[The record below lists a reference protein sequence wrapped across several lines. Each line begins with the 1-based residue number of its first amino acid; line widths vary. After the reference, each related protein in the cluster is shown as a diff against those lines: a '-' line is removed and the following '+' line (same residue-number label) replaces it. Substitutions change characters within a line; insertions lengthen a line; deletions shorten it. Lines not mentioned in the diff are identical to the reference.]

1 MRRSQSSFTLL
12 LNANTTYNLLLI
24 PSLQHRK
31 DISKNLR
38 TVSTLD
44 CFDLETSSSIAF
56 SQGVE
61 KHKKQERYACKQI
74 LQREYKLHIWIITH
88 RTKSVLVGLEG
99 LVKKVVGLCG
109 WHWLVLTNGIEVKF
123 QRNALS
129 VIDGPTGN
137 EEDDDLEFKN
147 FQWNGSDMVHF
158 CVIFFKEWT
167 IKNIIF
173 ELVHQ
178 K

>member
-61 KHKKQERYACKQI
+61 KHKKQERYACRQI
-74 LQREYKLHIWIITH
+74 LQ
-88 RTKSVLVGLEG
+88 
-99 LVKKVVGLCG
+99 
-109 WHWLVLTNGIEVKF
+109 VLTNGIEVKF

-129 VIDGPTGN
+129 VIDVPTGN

-147 FQWNGSDMVHF
+147 FQWNGSDMG
-158 CVIFFKEWT
+158 E
-167 IKNIIF
+167 
-173 ELVHQ
+173 
-178 K
+178 